1 MRGRIFISFIISLI
15 FFITIDSQAQVNIYD
30 KFDDVFLPGWSA
42 EKLKIK
48 YSLSESSDS
57 NGYIIIYT
65 DEVLKKNSQIGSI
78 TKVKPFTFSDSCII
92 NLMVQGISN
101 DVTFTVGIL
110 YDIDKNNMYNEDEDI
125 LVLSKPISLNF
136 KGWKQIKIKLTEE
149 NFRLISNYNDNFS
162 VVQSESFGMRFD
174 FQTGK
179 EFKESK
185 IETGIALITEIINR
199 GIVYDKNK
207 KNKEEESYFNAK
219 NYPNPFNSSTTIMYT
234 LNEST
239 NVRITVYDRLGRE
252 IATLVDEVQSAGTH
266 TVIFNASDL
275 PSGTYFYRIK
285 TNSYTEVKKMV
296 LEK

>member
-1 MRGRIFISFIISLI
+1 MRGRIFIFIISLI
-15 FFITIDSQAQVNIYD
+15 ILFISHSQAQVNIYD
-30 KFDDVFLPGWSA
+30 KFDDVALPGWTA
-42 EKLKIK
+42 DKLKIK
-48 YSLSESSDS
+48 YSLPESNDT
-57 NGYIIIYT
+57 NGYIIIYST
-65 DEVLKKNSQIGSI
+65 EVLKKNSNIGSI
-78 TKVKPFTFSDSCII
+78 TKVNPFTFSDSCII
-92 NLMVQGISN
+92 NLMVQGVEN

-125 LVLSKPISLNF
+125 LVVSKPISLNF
-136 KGWKQIKIKLTEE
+136 KGWKQIKVKLTEE
-149 NFRLISNYNDNFS
+149 NFQIVSNYNDKFT

-174 FQTGK
+174 FYTGK

-185 IETGIALITEIINR
+185 LETGIALITEIVNR

-234 LNEST
+234 LSEST

-252 IATLVDEVQSAGTH
+252 VATLVDEVQSAGTH
-266 TVIFNASDL
+266 TVVFNASNL

-285 TNSYTEVKKMV
+285 TSSYTEVKKMV

>member
-1 MRGRIFISFIISLI
+1 MRIRV
-15 FFITIDSQAQVNIYD
+15 FITFLIVLLVFLFSNLKAQVNIYD
-30 KFDDVFLPGWSA
+30 KFDDVSLPGWSS
-42 EKLKIK
+42 EQLKIK
-48 YSLSESSDS
+48 YSLSESNDT
-57 NGYIIIYT
+57 NGYIIIYST
-65 DEVLKKNSQIGSI
+65 ETIKKNSYIGSV

-92 NLMVQGISN
+92 NIMVEGISN
-101 DVTFTVGIL
+101 DVTFTVGII
-110 YDIDKNNMYNEDEDI
+110 YDIDKNNTYNEDEDI
-125 LVLSKPISLNF
+125 LVVSKPISLNF
-136 KGWKQIKIKLTEE
+136 KGWKQIKVKLTEE
-149 NFRLISNYNDNFS
+149 NFRLVSNYNDNFS

-179 EFKESK
+179 DFKESK

-199 GIVYDKNK
+199 GIVYDRNK

-252 IATLVDEVQSAGTH
+252 IATLVDEMQSAGTH

>member
-30 KFDDVFLPGWSA
+30 KFDDVSLPGWSA